1 METKHAFLTVIE
13 IYHLDNVLW
22 EVVGSLY
29 LRVEIKMGHLS
40 KRCALSGTD
49 LMTPPPLEWGC
60 QNVPVGHIVP
70 QELSAVNIS
79 LCIHSRGNIA
89 DSTSTGSSST
99 VSPSQEKI
107 NRVEENTLWV
117 QAIDEPHRPEVS

>member
-13 IYHLDNVLW
+13 SYHLDNVLW

-29 LRVEIKMGHLS
+29 LRIEIKMGHLS
-40 KRCALSGTD
+40 KRCALSGMG
-49 LMTPPPLEWGC
+49 LMTPPPLERGC
-60 QNVPVGHIVP
+60 QNLPVGHIVP

-79 LCIHSRGNIA
+79 RGNIA
-89 DSTSTGSSST
+89 DSTSTGSSCT

-117 QAIDEPHRPEVS
+117 QAIDEPHLPEVS